1 MPVPN
6 QALVECVPNFSEGR
20 DRAKIDKIVAAMA
33 AVPGVAVLDVDPGA
47 DTNRTVVTAVG
58 APEPMLQAA
67 FEGIREA
74 SELIDMRTHRGAH
87 PRMGAT
93 DVCPFVPISG
103 TTQAECVEL
112 ARRLGKRVGD
122 ELGIPV
128 YLYEEAATAPHRR
141 NLSDIRAGEYEGF
154 AAKMH
159 EAPWI
164 PDFGPKDFQP
174 KPGATVIGVRP
185 FLIAYNV
192 NLNTRDVKL
201 ANEIAAEI
209 RETGRP
215 RKDEHGKIL
224 KDPDGQAVRQPGR
237 LKATK
242 AVGWYIDTYN
252 RAQISINLTDF
263 HTTPPHVA
271 FEACR
276 EEAEKLGVLV
286 TGSELVG
293 LIPLDALLMAGRFY
307 LQKQRRSWGIPELLL
322 VETAIQSLGLRDLG
336 PFNAKEKVIEYRL
349 EGRMGR
355 LVSMPVHEFVDECS
369 TETPTPGGGS
379 VAALAGSIAA
389 ALASMVAN
397 LTQGKKKFASVHDEM
412 VDVAVRG
419 QGLKAELLSAVDRD
433 TDAFNRVM
441 DAFRMPKGTPEQ
453 ESARAAAIE
462 GATKGAAEVP
472 LYVMEKVL
480 PILELARIT
489 AEKGNPASRSD
500 AGVAASMARAASE
513 GAYLNVKINT
523 AGLKDR
529 AAAERLNKKADEFLE
544 KTRSAAEKVWKICT
558 TST

>member
-6 QALVECVPNFSEGR
+6 HVLIECVPNFSEGR
-20 DRAKIDKIVAAMA
+20 DRAKIDRIVAAMA
-33 AVPGVAVLDVDPGA
+33 AVPGVQVLDVDPGP
-47 DTNRTVVTAVG
+47 DTNRTVVTVVG

-67 FEGIREA
+67 FEGIRMA
-74 SELIDMRTHRGAH
+74 AELIDMRAHHGAH

-103 TTQAECVEL
+103 ATQAECVEM
-112 ARRLGKRVGD
+112 ARRLGKRVGG
-122 ELGIPV
+122 ELNIPV

-154 AAKMH
+154 ASKMKDSRW
-159 EAPWI
+159 A
-164 PDFGPKDFQP
+164 PDFGPKEFQP

-192 NLNTRDVKL
+192 NLNTRDVKI
-201 ANEIAAEI
+201 ANEIAANI

-215 RKDEHGKIL
+215 LKNRDGKIV
-224 KDPDGQAVRQPGR
+224 KGPDGQALRQPGR

-242 AVGWYIDTYN
+242 AVGWFIDTYN

-263 HTTPPHVA
+263 LVTPPHVA

-293 LIPLDALLMAGRFY
+293 LIPLEALIAAGRFY
-307 LQKQRRSWGIPELLL
+307 MEKQKRSWGVPESWL

-336 PFNAKEKVIEYRL
+336 PFDAKNKVIEYRL

-369 TETPTPGGGS
+369 TESPTPGGGS

-412 VDVAVRG
+412 VNVAVRG
-419 QGLKAELLSAVDRD
+419 QELKAELLAAVDRD
-433 TDAFNRVM
+433 TEAFNKVM
-441 DAFRMPKGTPEQ
+441 NAFRMPKATPEQ
-453 ESARAAAIE
+453 ESARAAAVE
-462 GATKGAAEVP
+462 EATRGAAEVP
-472 LYVMEKVL
+472 LYVMEKTL

-500 AGVAASMARAASE
+500 AGVAASLARAAVE

-523 AGLKDR
+523 SGLKDR
-529 AAAERLNKKADEFLE
+529 NAAENLNRKAEELLE
-544 KTRSAAEKVWKICT
+544 KTRAAAEKVWKFCT
-558 TST
+558 ASA